1 MNLLFQ
7 NDSPGQYPDSW
18 YAATTTHLD
27 AQPQL
32 IGSETADVVI
42 IGAGF
47 TGLTAALHLAKRGYD
62 VRVVEAHR
70 IGFGASGRNGGQVG
84 SGQRLEQDQLE
95 KQYGLAMARQLW
107 DLAEDAKAEVAGLIK
122 DHDIACHYRPGIAH
136 ACWRKKEVAE
146 DHRYIEKLSRD
157 YGYDKIKPL
166 NKDQLFD
173 LVGSPVYQGGS
184 LDEGAGHIH
193 PLAYVLGLG
202 RAALA
207 AGVVVYEN
215 SVVTKVSDG
224 KQPVI
229 STDQG
234 QITTN
239 QVIFACNG
247 YLGKLNRQVSRM
259 VMPINNFIVA
269 TEPLGK
275 EFPPVL
281 SRDIAVADSRFVLSY
296 FRRSHDHRLIFG
308 GGENVSYRF
317 PSDIRQL
324 VSKRLFEI
332 YPQLKG
338 IGLDYAWGGTLAI
351 TVNRMPC
358 FIRLGDNKFSA
369 SGYSGHGVAMATLA
383 GRMLAEAAAGIS
395 GGFDVMEK
403 IKKHRFPGGD
413 LMRWPLLVLGMKWYM
428 LRDRLGF

>member
-1 MNLLFQ
+1 L
-7 NDSPGQYPDSW
+7 
-18 YAATTTHLD
+18 
-27 AQPQL
+27 
-32 IGSETADVVI
+32 
-42 IGAGF
+42 
-47 TGLTAALHLAKRGYD
+47 
-62 VRVVEAHR
+62 EA
-70 IGFGASGRNGGQVG
+70 
-84 SGQRLEQDQLE
+84 
-95 KQYGLAMARQLW
+95 
-107 DLAEDAKAEVAGLIK
+107 
-122 DHDIACHYRPGIAH
+122 HDIACYYRPGIAH
-136 ACWRKKEVAE
+136 ACWRTKEVAE

-157 YGYDKIKPL
+157 YGYDKIRPL

-184 LDEGAGHIH
+184 LDEGSGHIH

-202 RAALA
+202 KAALA
-207 AGVVVYEN
+207 AGAVVYEN
-215 SVVTKVSDG
+215 SVVTKVSVG

-229 STDQG
+229 FTDQG
-234 QITTN
+234 HITAT

-247 YLGKLNRQVSRM
+247 YLGKLNRQVSRL

-275 EFPPVL
+275 ELPPVL
-281 SRDIAVADSRFVLSY
+281 SQDIAVADSRFVLSY

-308 GGENVSYRF
+308 GGENVSFRF
-317 PSDIRQL
+317 PSDIRHL
-324 VSKRLFEI
+324 VSKRLFAI

-351 TVNRMPC
+351 TLNRMPC
-358 FIRLGDNKFSA
+358 FIRLGHNMFSA

-383 GRMLAEAAAGIS
+383 GRLLAEAAAGIS

>member
-1 MNLLFQ
+1 M
-7 NDSPGQYPDSW
+7 
-18 YAATTTHLD
+18 
-27 AQPQL
+27 
-32 IGSETADVVI
+32 
-42 IGAGF
+42 
-47 TGLTAALHLAKRGYD
+47 
-62 VRVVEAHR
+62 
-70 IGFGASGRNGGQVG
+70 
-84 SGQRLEQDQLE
+84 
-95 KQYGLAMARQLW
+95 
-107 DLAEDAKAEVAGLIK
+107 
-122 DHDIACHYRPGIAH
+122 
-136 ACWRKKEVAE
+136 
-146 DHRYIEKLSRD
+146 
-157 YGYDKIKPL
+157 
-166 NKDQLFD
+166 
-173 LVGSPVYQGGS
+173 
-184 LDEGAGHIH
+184 
-193 PLAYVLGLG
+193 
-202 RAALA
+202 
-207 AGVVVYEN
+207 
-215 SVVTKVSDG
+215 TKVSDG

-324 VSKRLFEI
+324 VSKHLFEI

-403 IKKHRFPGGD
+403 IKKHRFLGGD